1 MSLMNPVTLTAAA
14 KPNAWFGFLFLL
26 LLFFF
31 SGLPKKVENVR
42 EVMNCHS
49 SYSLYH
55 RDTAVIW
62 SLNSSVHSTEK
73 KQTNKKN
80 ISLCEIWH
88 EVVTS
93 FLHTVM
99 DGVATLQQHFGL
111 GLGIFFFFFF
121 WCILFASTAHL
132 TDWPIYKFLNVQ
144 AQSNNGA

>member
-62 SLNSSVHSTEK
+62 SLNSSVHSTEN
-73 KQTNKKN
+73 KQTNKKKHLFVWN
-80 ISLCEIWH
+80 MTWSCDFF
-88 EVVTS
+88 S
-93 FLHTVM
+93 PYS
-99 DGVATLQQHFGL
+99 DGWGCNFTATLWSRSWD
-111 GLGIFFFFFF
+111 FFFFFF